1 MFDDSRLFDVD
12 EEDLEYGI
20 PLDENDARLKNLRKQ
35 TFFLW
40 MYVANEGLW
49 EDAHDFVCEGLNRS
63 GTIDYGF

>member
-20 PLDENDARLKNLRKQ
+20 PLDENYARLKNLRKQ
-35 TFFLW
+35 KFFLW

>member
-20 PLDENDARLKNLRKQ
+20 PFDENEARLKNLRKQ